1 MKIKITYPS
10 VDRSHLKRRRAIRIL
25 RWPFLIAA
33 YACPIINIFTGG
45 SAWSIIVLFALFMVW
60 NLSIELDLVEY
71 NRISQFI
78 KTVIYS
84 CVLIFLIDIILA
96 PGWAAEVISIIC
108 FSALAVSGI
117 LFFTDLQRQKQN
129 MLPMLLLIIGTM
141 IWAVIDLSVSGYDGR
156 WTLIV
161 MGAISIALLMA
172 TIIAL
177 GMDFLREI
185 IKSIHMK

>member
-1 MKIKITYPS
+1 MKINITYPS
-10 VDRSHLKRRRAIRIL
+10 VDRNHLKRRRAIRIL

-33 YACPIINIFTGG
+33 YTCPIVNLFTGG
-45 SAWSIIVLFALFMVW
+45 PLWCIVVLFALFMVW

-84 CVLIFLIDIILA
+84 CGLIFLIDVILA
-96 PGWAAEVISIIC
+96 PGWAVEVISIIC
-108 FSALAVSGI
+108 FSALTVSGI

-129 MLPMLLLIIGTM
+129 MLPMLFLIIVTM
-141 IWAVIDLSVSGYDGR
+141 IWAIIGLVVSEFEGQ
-156 WTLIV
+156 WTLVV
-161 MGAISIALLMA
+161 MGSISIALLLG
-172 TIIAL
+172 TIIVL

-185 IKSIHMK
+185 VKAIHMK